1 MTEKIFL
8 TIPETAAAAN
18 FPEFAIRQRQKQ
30 HKLPC
35 IYAGRKCLVNYPQFI
50 AMLDQESREAAQV

>member
-8 TIPETAAAAN
+8 TIHETAAAAN
-18 FPEFAIRQRQKQ
+18 FPAFAIRQRQKQ

-35 IYAGRKCLVNYPQFI
+35 IYVGRKCLVNYNQFLS
-50 AMLDQESREAAQV
+50 MLDKESREAVQE